1 MAFLKKKCKLGQ
13 AESTAPAA
21 ILVIVILAVTLLY
34 ILFMSP
40 EDRNELLN
48 ISKDGNSNNNG
59 AAVVNAYKTFLQE
72 QPGNIYAQIESSY
85 KHTIP
90 EFYLYQKSQGLE
102 IADWSSIYTSSS
114 FFSKRTK
121 NLDLYIDNPAYISDS
136 YITFNVKKSEGIL
149 EIALN
154 DELIYEGIASLGTI
168 NPIKIPTK
176 LLKDS
181 NVLEFSVVSP
191 GLSFWKTN
199 EYVLENIKVVAN
211 QLTIEDESSA
221 NFFVYENEIS
231 DPKRAI
237 LKFYADCAQSQ
248 MSSLY
253 VSING
258 VKVLNTVPSCGDLN
272 MVEFSPQILRI
283 GDNKIAFNSNSNA
296 KIREITVDI
305 EANEQVNP
313 TYYFNMNDTEYGYII
328 NGSKKIYLYLE
339 FLGEDNKLDVNI
351 NSNKLYIEGDEFV
364 RKDITSFIKK
374 TGNYIE
380 LIPRKNIRVNFLS
393 VYIN

>member
-1 MAFLKKKCKLGQ
+1 MALPQKRSNKGQ
-13 AESTAPAA
+13 TESTTPAA

-34 ILFMSP
+34 ILFMDP
-40 EDRNELLN
+40 DDRNELLN
-48 ISKDGNSNNNG
+48 ITTSGNGNG
-59 AAVVNAYKTFLQE
+59 NGEAVVNAYKTFLQE

-102 IADWSSIYTSSS
+102 VADWSSIYVSSS
-114 FFSKRTK
+114 LFSKRTK
-121 NLDLYIDNPAYISDS
+121 SLDLYINNPNYISDS
-136 YITFNVKKSEGIL
+136 YITFNVKKSKGIL

-154 DELIYEGIASLGTI
+154 GELIYEGISSLGTI

-181 NVLEFSVVSP
+181 NTLDFSVVSP
-191 GLSFWKTN
+191 GLAFWETN
-199 EYVLENIKVVAN
+199 EYVLENIRVVAN

-231 DPKRAI
+231 DPKRAT
-237 LKFYADCAQSQ
+237 LKFYADCTQSQ

-253 VSING
+253 VTINS
-258 VKVLNTVPSCGDLN
+258 VKILNTVPSCGDLN

-283 GDNKIAFNSNSNA
+283 GDNNIAFNSNSNA

-305 EANEQVNP
+305 EANDQVNP

-328 NGSKKIYLYLE
+328 NGSKKVYLYLE
-339 FLGEDNKLDVNI
+339 FLGEDNKLDINI
-351 NSNKLYIEGDEFV
+351 NSNKLYIDGDEFV

-374 TGNYIE
+374 TGNYVE
-380 LIPRKNIRVNFLS
+380 LIPRKNMRVNFLS